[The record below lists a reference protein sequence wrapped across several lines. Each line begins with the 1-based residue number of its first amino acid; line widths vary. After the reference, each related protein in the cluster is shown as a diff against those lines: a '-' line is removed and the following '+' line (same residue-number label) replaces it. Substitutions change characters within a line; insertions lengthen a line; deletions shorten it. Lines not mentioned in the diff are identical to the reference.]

1 MFFNSVKNTLWKGSF
16 SRHCILMIDEMYLPK
31 SPPYQ
36 SGQYIGVEKEEK
48 LCKGIVA
55 FMVAGL
61 KYIPFIGQT
70 IPKVTFNE

>member
-1 MFFNSVKNTLWKGSF
+1 
-16 SRHCILMIDEMYLPK
+16 MIDEMYLPK

-61 KYIPFIGQT
+61 KYITFIGQT